1 MQLTRSL
8 MDYRFSWTKN
18 KMNQSVSDSQKT
30 RKNSM
35 PYYNVQQF
43 QPNQSVG
50 NNNNNNNKSL
60 SYPNFGNT
68 PQQQITSNL
77 SNFQRSASREK
88 LNQFTLMQ
96 QQHHIQF
103 NQPQIPQQNS
113 ANTAYHRNSLN
124 SLMPFS
130 LQQQQQFANR
140 RNSCGV
146 NSSMSSLIDSNEQG
160 MSISP
165 NMLNSMSTSL
175 TPKVTTTSDINSRL
189 ESLCRQM
196 TEQAIN

>member
-1 MQLTRSL
+1 
-8 MDYRFSWTKN
+8 
-18 KMNQSVSDSQKT
+18 MNQSLSDNQKN

-35 PYYNVQQF
+35 PYYNIQQF
-43 QPNQSVG
+43 QPNQSLS
-50 NNNNNNNKSL
+50 NSSSNKSL
-60 SYPNFGNT
+60 SYPSFGT
-68 PQQQITSNL
+68 PPQQQQQQNATNM

-103 NQPQIPQQNS
+103 NQQSQIPQPN
-113 ANTAYHRNSLN
+113 NNAYHRNSLN
-124 SLMPFS
+124 SLMPFPIQQ
-130 LQQQQQFANR
+130 QQQQQFPNR

-146 NSSMSSLIDSNEQG
+146 NSSMSSPLIDSSSNSDQG
-160 MSISP
+160 KSISP
-165 NMLNSMSTSL
+165 NMQSMM
-175 TPKVTTTSDINSRL
+175 PKSAMMDINSRL

>member
-1 MQLTRSL
+1 
-8 MDYRFSWTKN
+8 
-18 KMNQSVSDSQKT
+18 MNQSLSDSQKN

-35 PYYNVQQF
+35 PYYNAQQF
-43 QPNQSVG
+43 QPNQSLS
-50 NNNNNNNKSL
+50 NSSSNKSL
-60 SYPNFGNT
+60 SYPSFGT
-68 PQQQITSNL
+68 PPQQQQQNATNL

-103 NQPQIPQQNS
+103 NQQPQIPQTN
-113 ANTAYHRNSLN
+113 NNAYHRNSLN
-124 SLMPFS
+124 SLMPFPI
-130 LQQQQQFANR
+130 QQQQHQFPNR

-146 NSSMSSLIDSNEQG
+146 NSSMSSPLIESSNSSEQG

-165 NMLNSMSTSL
+165 NMQSM
-175 TPKVTTTSDINSRL
+175 TPKSAMMDINSRL